1 MRFASLFAGAA
12 AGLLFVTSAQAL
24 PQCKGADGYAASFGG
39 RSTYQLRPDALLAT
53 KARIDKDPKSVPAY
67 AALIADADR
76 AMTRGP
82 WSVMDKTSTPP
93 SGDKHDYISM
103 GPYFWPDPTQ
113 PDGLPYIDRDGE
125 TNPER
130 GTAVF
135 DRTEYGSMT
144 GTVSVLAQAYYFSGD
159 EKYAKRA
166 ALILKTWFLDPATRM
181 NPNLNFGQSIPG
193 AMTGRAY
200 GLIDSNSMV
209 SVVEAIGLL
218 APSHALSDA
227 DMKGLRLWFGDFVT
241 WMTTNRIGTDE
252 RDATNNHAIIYDVQ
266 LTEFALFSGKVDVA
280 KRVANQFAERRI
292 DTQMAPDG
300 SLPRELA
307 RTLSFHYSVWAFQ
320 AVLDEATLSEC
331 VGVDLWHYSSPEGLG
346 IKRGLAFLQP
356 YIGHERDWKWKDLHM
371 DENAEDTSLLY
382 GTFLKAARGYRDPAL
397 AALVAPYGTKYT
409 QSRLNLTVPPPVN
422 GAY

>member
-1 MRFASLFAGAA
+1 MRLASLFAGVA
-12 AGLLFVTSAQAL
+12 AGLLFVTAAQAAA
-24 PQCKGADGYAASFGG
+24 PQCHGADGYAAAFGG
-39 RSTYQLRPDALLAT
+39 RQTYQLRPDALMAS
-53 KARIDKDPKSVPAY
+53 KAMIDKDPKSVPAY
-67 AALIADADR
+67 AALIAEADR

-82 WSVMDKTSTPP
+82 WSVMDKTGMPP
-93 SGDKHDYISM
+93 SGDKHDYMSM
-103 GPYFWPDPTQ
+103 GPYFWPDPTK
-113 PDGLPYIDRDGE
+113 PDGLPYINRDGE

-130 GTAVF
+130 ATAVF
-135 DRTEYGSMT
+135 DRTSYGTMT

-181 NPNLNFGQSIPG
+181 NPNLNFGQSVPG
-193 AMTGRAY
+193 ALTGRAY

-209 SVVEAIGLL
+209 PVVEAIGLM

-227 DMKGLRLWFGDFVT
+227 DMKGLRQWFGDFVT

-280 KRVANQFAERRI
+280 RQVASQFPERRI

-307 RTLSFHYSVWAFQ
+307 RTLSFHYSVWGFQ
-320 AVLDEATLSEC
+320 AMLDEATLAEC
-331 VGVDLWHYSSPEGLG
+331 VGVDLWNYKSPEGLG
-346 IKRGLAFLQP
+346 IRRGLAFLAP
-356 YIGHERDWKWKDLHM
+356 YAGHERDWKWKDLHM
-371 DENAEDTSLLY
+371 DAESEDTSLLY
-382 GTFLKAARGYRDPAL
+382 GLFLKAARGYHDPAY
-397 AALVAPYGTKYT
+397 AAIAASYAAKYG
-409 QSRLNLTVPPPVN
+409 QSRMNLTMPPL
-422 GAY
+422 